1 MANTG
6 LNTVFD
12 EFQKIAQY
20 GMLEKFFIY
29 LYCDYIVRNR
39 LFLLSKISMF
49 LFLNVLLTTDFFSRY
64 SQTNEKESWIGSIHK
79 SICDI
84 LSFIFSMKIISFFL
98 SDTHTDIF
106 APSLDLKSM
115 VSKAME
121 RDEGYYHYSG
131 SLTTPPCDQ
140 TVTWNV
146 MKAPIY
152 VSKAQVR

>member
-1 MANTG
+1 
-6 LNTVFD
+6 
-12 EFQKIAQY
+12 
-20 GMLEKFFIY
+20 
-29 LYCDYIVRNR
+29 
-39 LFLLSKISMF
+39 
-49 LFLNVLLTTDFFSRY
+49 
-64 SQTNEKESWIGSIHK
+64 
-79 SICDI
+79 
-84 LSFIFSMKIISFFL
+84 MKIVSFFL
-98 SDTHTDIF
+98 SDTKTEI
-106 APSLDLKSM
+106 AAKNVDLKSM